1 MANLLIWIIFAV
13 CCVFV
18 IAMLMV
24 LFAVQRMGRRIAQ
37 LARQTQE
44 LAQQAE
50 KERLAEPPSEQEK
63 G

>member
-1 MANLLIWIIFAV
+1 MDHLLIWIIFAA

-37 LARQTQE
+37 LARQTHE
-44 LAQQAE
+44 LAQRAE
-50 KERLAEPPSEQEK
+50 KEPLAEPPSEEEK
-63 G
+63 D